1 MRSQIAAT
9 PAPAVQGTGV
19 KVAQQGGSR
28 KLHSDPF
35 PHSKRT
41 DAADTLEAWS
51 SRAIEAGAHMRLAAM
66 TWNRA
71 VSCQHAHSI
80 GAAFEQIDEAKSEL
94 DELLDEALEGS
105 GGPSPALLAQAA
117 REFRGQRNGAR
128 IVVPATP
135 ARQQKSPA
143 VSLGKGSEATA
154 RERERLRRA
163 HPAPWTAG
171 ERAGLRNEGAPSNFT
186 SWSADERAAFF
197 AAAHLVG
204 LAKLREK
211 K

>member
-1 MRSQIAAT
+1 VSPSIAAT
-9 PAPAVQGTGV
+9 PAPRADEDGRRE
-19 KVAQQGGSR
+19 VAQLGGSR

-41 DAADTLEAWS
+41 DAADALEAWS
-51 SRAIEAGAHMRLAAM
+51 SRAIEAGAHMRRAAM

-71 VSCQHAHSI
+71 VCCQHAHSI

-105 GGPSPALLAQAA
+105 GGPSPALLAQAT
-117 REFRGQRNGAR
+117 REFRGQRNGVQ
-128 IVVPATP
+128 IVPSTP

-143 VSLGKGSEATA
+143 ASLGKASEATT

-163 HPAPWTAG
+163 HPAAWAAG